1 MQDYTGKWLNKPQS
15 LLFVVDGAVARITMN
30 RPEKRNALSHELLT
44 ELRDAMLEADD
55 REDVHA
61 VLLEGAGKDFCAG
74 YDLAASYGKWH
85 EEADTDPQSGANRV
99 TYRPSGGKFDDDCW
113 SMERFQ
119 SLPNIIYEMH
129 KPVIAKVHGN
139 CLAGGTD
146 IAFRCDMVVASEE
159 AKIGFPAT
167 RANGSPPAHMW
178 TYHVGPQWA
187 KRLLLT
193 GDTILGRDAAKIGL
207 VLDAVPAAELDD
219 FALDLTRRVALVD
232 PELNAAQKR
241 IVNLAMEQMGMMT
254 VQRLAIEMD
263 ARAHL
268 GSGPRRSKFKADMR
282 ASGLKEAL
290 TNRDGPFGDSVIKLR
305 VDR

>member
-1 MQDYTGKWLNKPQS
+1 MQDYSGKWLRKPKFV
-15 LLFVVDGAVARITMN
+15 LFEVIGAVAQITLN
-30 RPEKRNALSHELLT
+30 RPEKRNALSNELLF
-44 ELRDAMLEADD
+44 ELRDALLEADD
-55 REDVHA
+55 RQDVNA
-61 VLLEGAGKDFCAG
+61 VLLQGAGKDFCAG

-85 EEADTDPQSGANRV
+85 EEQDGDGAGNQV
-99 TYRPSGGKFDDDCW
+99 NYRPSGGTFDDDCW

-119 SLPNIIYEMH
+119 SIPNLIYDMH
-129 KPVIAKVHGN
+129 KPVIAKIHGN

-146 IAFRCDMVVASEE
+146 LALRCDMVVAAED

-193 GDTILGRDAAKIGL
+193 GDTILGRDAVKIGL
-207 VLDAVPAAELDD
+207 VLDAVPAAELDQ
-219 FALDLTRRVALVD
+219 FAMDLAARVALVD
-232 PELNAAQKR
+232 PDLNATQKR
-241 IVNLAMEQMGMMT
+241 IVNIVLEQMGMMT

-268 GSGPRRSKFKADMR
+268 GTGPRRMRFKADMR
-282 ASGLKEAL
+282 EGGLKQAL
-290 TNRDGPFGDSVIKLR
+290 TNRDTPFENSVIKLR

>member
-1 MQDYTGKWLNKPQS
+1 MQDYSGKWLRKPQFV
-15 LLFVVDGAVARITMN
+15 LFEVVGAVAKITLN
-30 RPEKRNALSHELLT
+30 RPEKRNALSNELLF
-44 ELRDAMLEADD
+44 ELRDALLEADD
-55 REDVHA
+55 RQDVNA
-61 VLLEGAGKDFCAG
+61 VLLAGAGKDFCAG

-85 EEADTDPQSGANRV
+85 AEQDGIEAGNQVS
-99 TYRPSGGKFDDDCW
+99 YRPTGGTFDDDCW

-119 SLPNIIYEMH
+119 GIPNLIYEMH
-129 KPVIAKVHGN
+129 KPVIAKIHGN

-146 IAFRCDMVVASEE
+146 VALRCDIIIAAED

-193 GDTILGRDAAKIGL
+193 GDSILGKDAAKIGL
-207 VLDAVPAAELDD
+207 VLDAVPAAELDE
-219 FALDLTRRVALVD
+219 FAMDLAARVALVD
-232 PELNAAQKR
+232 PDLNATQKR

-254 VQRLAIEMD
+254 MQRLAIEMD

-268 GSGPRRSKFKADMR
+268 GTGPRRMRFKSDMR
-282 ASGLKEAL
+282 ESGLKEAL
-290 TNRDGPFGDSVIKLR
+290 TNRDGPFGNSIIKLR
-305 VDR
+305 TDR

>member
-1 MQDYTGKWLNKPQS
+1 MQDYSGKWLRKPQFV
-15 LLFVVDGAVARITMN
+15 LFEVVGAVAKITLN
-30 RPEKRNALSHELLT
+30 RPEKRNALSNELLS
-44 ELRDAMLEADD
+44 ELRDALLEADD
-55 REDVHA
+55 RQDVNA
-61 VLLEGAGKDFCAG
+61 VLLAGAGKDFCAG

-85 EEADTDPQSGANRV
+85 SEQDGIEAGNQVS
-99 TYRPSGGKFDDDCW
+99 YRPSGGTFDDDCW

-119 SLPNIIYEMH
+119 SIPNLIYDLH
-129 KPVIAKVHGN
+129 KPVIAKIQGN

-146 IAFRCDMVVASEE
+146 LALRCDMIVAAEE

-193 GDTILGRDAAKIGL
+193 GDSILGKDAAKIGL
-207 VLDAVPAAELDD
+207 VLDAVPAAELDE
-219 FALDLTRRVALVD
+219 FAMDLAARVALVD
-232 PELNAAQKR
+232 PDLNATQKR

-254 VQRLAIEMD
+254 MQRLAIEMD

-268 GSGPRRSKFKADMR
+268 GTGPRRMRFKSDMR
-282 ASGLKEAL
+282 ESGLKEAL
-290 TNRDGPFGDSVIKLR
+290 TNRDGPFGNSIIKLR
-305 VDR
+305 TDR